1 MYIVTVNKKKMKRKS
16 FLLVVLACTV
26 ASLGQSVNKGNCGD
40 FSFAELA
47 SALHKECF
55 VKWECPEGFSIV
67 DASKEI
73 NADMLNMWK
82 RPDNKLHASPY
93 NIYAM
98 SIGQEAVAD
107 DGGMVI
113 QYPSPYIFTLMPY
126 ALKDKGQ
133 YTGAVQLADSIAQ
146 NIYCSYTKEIL
157 ADRFGCNADTIV
169 VAKMKLDKPVAG
181 KYSHCVMVLT
191 TKKNGLPLYFRILAT
206 DENSRSIDVAI
217 ENLLRHVTYNEG
229 TLPAY
234 FYQKEETTIYRAF
247 AKAINI
253 QTLMGHNNICDDDNM
268 PFLAIVTDI
277 TYEDSKQRWCIGLLP
292 SARPHYVADSKQSKA
307 AVELMKYAMQ
317 HHLTLVIKSKETR
330 NGNMKEPYITYIK
343 VAPMDKQIQ
352 LISDKKA

>member
-1 MYIVTVNKKKMKRKS
+1 MKRTS

-47 SALHKECF
+47 SALQKECF

-82 RPDNKLHASPY
+82 RSDNKLHASPY

-113 QYPSPYIFTLMPY
+113 QYPSPYIFTLMPC
-126 ALKDKGQ
+126 ALKEKGQ
-133 YTGAVQLADSIAQ
+133 YPGVVQLADSIAQ

-169 VAKMKLDKPVAG
+169 VAKMKLNKPLAG
-181 KYSHCVMVLT
+181 KYSHWVMVLT
-191 TKKNGLPLYFRILAT
+191 AKQNGLPLYFRILAN
-206 DENSRSIDVAI
+206 DKNYQSIDKTI

-229 TLPAY
+229 ILPSY
-234 FYQKEETTIYRAF
+234 FYQKEETKIHLAF
-247 AKAINI
+247 AKA
-253 QTLMGHNNICDDDNM
+253 MR
-268 PFLAIVTDI
+268 
-277 TYEDSKQRWCIGLLP
+277 RWTN
-292 SARPHYVADSKQSKA
+292 K
-307 AVELMKYAMQ
+307 
-317 HHLTLVIKSKETR
+317 
-330 NGNMKEPYITYIK
+330 
-343 VAPMDKQIQ
+343 
-352 LISDKKA
+352 

>member
-1 MYIVTVNKKKMKRKS
+1 MYIVTVNKKNMKRTS
-16 FLLVVLACTV
+16 FLLVVLACTI

-47 SALHKECF
+47 SVLEKECF

-67 DASKEI
+67 DASDEI
-73 NADMLNMWK
+73 NADILNMWK
-82 RPDNKLHASPY
+82 RPDNKLQASPY
-93 NIYAM
+93 NIYTM

-107 DGGMVI
+107 EGGMVI
-113 QYPSPYIFTLMPY
+113 QYPSPYIFTLMPC
-126 ALKDKGQ
+126 ALKEKGQ
-133 YTGAVQLADSIAQ
+133 YPSAVQLADSIAK
-146 NIYCSYTKEIL
+146 NIFCSYTKEIL

-169 VAKMKLDKPVAG
+169 VAKMKLDKPVVG

-206 DENSRSIDVAI
+206 DENSRAIDGAI
-217 ENLLRHVTYNEG
+217 ENLLRHVTYYEG
-229 TLPAY
+229 ILPAY
-234 FYQKEETTIYRAF
+234 FYQKEETKIYLEF
-247 AKAINI
+247 AKAINK
-253 QTLMGHNNICDDDNM
+253 QTSMGHNTICDDDNKSS
-268 PFLAIVTDI
+268 LAIVTDI

-352 LISDKKA
+352 LISD